1 MLTLRRRSSVDDLTV
16 VPAPGRPV
24 LLATLDVP
32 FSDEAAVFAVD
43 AAVESGQPLV
53 LVNAA
58 EVLPTTYTVL
68 GWGYVER
75 DELQDALRKPAELA
89 HSLAV
94 EVERLRVC
102 SPHPVD
108 ALLEVVAERRP
119 GLLVFG
125 PDRSQLSRRRYR
137 KAERAVRERASCLV
151 WVA

>member
-1 MLTLRRRSSVDDLTV
+1 VLTLRRRISREDVSALGGGD
-16 VPAPGRPV
+16 RPV

-32 FSDEAAVFAVD
+32 FSDEATAFAID
-43 AAVESGQPLV
+43 SAVESGRRLI

-75 DELQDALRKPAELA
+75 DDLQDALRKPAELA

-94 EVERLRVC
+94 QVERLRVC

-108 ALLEVVAERRP
+108 ALLEVVAERDP
-119 GLLVFG
+119 GVLVFG
-125 PDRSQLSRRRYR
+125 PDRSRLSRRRYR
-137 KAERAVRERASCLV
+137 KAERAVRERAPCLV